1 MTSRCRASGSRKAA
15 LVLLLLSSIAGTAC
29 HPATASTPAA
39 PLPAADVPKAGPP
52 AEGRTHFDRAIA
64 LLEERTGERLSLVL
78 SEHDYSAIYPAWLP
92 DNRLVVPG
100 SRGVTIVEP
109 RSGATTTVAA
119 KGRRAV
125 ISPDGKTMA
134 IVSSGAVDVLDV
146 RSGESI
152 TTLEAAIDDS
162 DERAIQFSPDGNS
175 LVYPLKGA
183 AETGKL
189 LGLYDVVQ
197 RSSRGA
203 LELGVPA
210 RRASGL
216 TAKLSSGPAPGDS
229 ATSFEM
235 RNSRII
241 ATLASGATA
250 LWDPVSLELILLLA
264 GPTGEAGSRAR
275 RALLSEDGTV
285 ATAWVPTEGTAST
298 KGKTN
303 SSAPSEPPAGGVI
316 HAERHAV
323 PVLVDALRGEVVM
336 RLEDKQCVPFGVAM
350 HPHEPLLAVGS
361 LYPGFCIWDLAKH
374 KIKRRFRIPS
384 ATSKDKGPGAGLI
397 LRLAAKMSPKMDLPI
412 EKVAFDPTGERL
424 TLALAHLGGIVV
436 KLSDGAVSDG
446 ALSKDSR
453 PDDLSAGHAA
463 TSPDRSMVAGSGNEV
478 RVWDADSGRIL
489 RRMGQHEK
497 HARLAWT
504 SEGVTIVGEEGTM
517 VRFQT
522 DSGALAERRTRPAG
536 FDDVKTISSA
546 AGTLFM
552 VSSRPGGL
560 RALRLD
566 EPGKV
571 VALAWQGAADGV
583 LAAAASADAQRI
595 AVSAAGGLAV
605 FDATTGAALRAIETR
620 GPSTHES
627 NAATHVAL
635 DDEGQLVAAIV
646 QDMPRLWEVSSGRE
660 IPLSASDCT
669 DLEFQPKTHL
679 LAGSCRDKVR
689 VWDDRTAAIASAF
702 DNGDSLAG
710 LFFDANGAR
719 MAHVGPKYLALVDGR
734 TFAPLH
740 KAELTLPA
748 ATAAFSPGARF
759 VAVAVQN
766 GEGLAFYRVDDGK
779 TLARMYLFPNDEAW
793 IVRSEEGKIEI
804 LGDVERVEPELEC
817 RVGTYAFPLEAC
829 RERLV
834 VKGLLGQIL
843 GHGDRTAL

>member
-1 MTSRCRASGSRKAA
+1 
-15 LVLLLLSSIAGTAC
+15 
-29 HPATASTPAA
+29 
-39 PLPAADVPKAGPP
+39 
-52 AEGRTHFDRAIA
+52 
-64 LLEERTGERLSLVL
+64 
-78 SEHDYSAIYPAWLP
+78 
-92 DNRLVVPG
+92 
-100 SRGVTIVEP
+100 
-109 RSGATTTVAA
+109 
-119 KGRRAV
+119 
-125 ISPDGKTMA
+125 
-134 IVSSGAVDVLDV
+134 V

-152 TTLEAAIDDS
+152 ATLEAAIDDNN
-162 DERAIQFSPDGNS
+162 ERAIQYSPDGRF
-175 LVYPLKGA
+175 LGYPLKGA

-189 LGLYDVVQ
+189 LGIYDAVQ
-197 RSSRGA
+197 RAPRGA

-216 TAKLSSGPAPGDS
+216 SAKLSAGPLNGDTV
-229 ATSFEM
+229 TSFEV
-235 RNSRII
+235 RNARVI

-250 LWDPVSLELILLLA
+250 LWDPASLEIILLLA
-264 GPTGEAGSRAR
+264 GPPSDAGAR
-275 RALLSEDGTV
+275 QHAALLSEDG
-285 ATAWVPTEGTAST
+285 ALAAAWVPTDAAATNKT
-298 KGKTN
+298 KATTN
-303 SSAPSEPPAGGVI
+303 APAAEPPAGAVF
-316 HAERHAV
+316 HAERRAV
-323 PVLVDALRGEVVM
+323 PVLVDAMRGEVVM
-336 RLEDKQCVPFGVAM
+336 RLEDKQCVPFGAAM

-361 LYPGFCIWDLAKH
+361 LYPSFCIWDLAKR

-384 ATSKDKGPGAGLI
+384 ATSKDKAPGPGLI

-412 EKVAFDPTGERL
+412 EKVAFDDAGARL

-436 KLSDGAVSDG
+436 KLSDGSVSDG

-453 PDDLSAGHAA
+453 PEDPGAGPAA
-463 TSPDRSMVAGSGNEV
+463 PSPDRSMVVGYGNDV

-504 SEGVTIVGEEGTM
+504 TEGVTIVGEEGTM

-522 DSGALAERRTRPAG
+522 DTGALTERRARPAG
-536 FDDVKTISSA
+536 FDEVKTISSA

-552 VSSRPGGL
+552 LSSRPAGL

-566 EPGKV
+566 EPGNV

-583 LAAAASADAQRI
+583 LTASASADARRI

-605 FDATTGAALRAIETR
+605 FDVTTGAALRAIETH
-620 GPSTHES
+620 GPSMHES

-679 LAGSCRDKVR
+679 LVGSCRDKVR
-689 VWDDRTAAIASAF
+689 VWDDRTAAIVSTF
-702 DNGDSLAG
+702 DNGDSSAG
-710 LFFDANGAR
+710 LFFDSSGAR
-719 MAHVGPKYLALVDGR
+719 MAHLGPKYLALVDGR

-740 KAELTLPA
+740 KAELTQPA

-759 VAVAVQN
+759 VAVALQN
-766 GEGLAFYRVDDGK
+766 GEGVAFYRVADGK
-779 TLARMYLFPNDEAW
+779 KLTHLYLFPNDEAC

-829 RERLV
+829 HERLV

-843 GHGDRTAL
+843 GQGDHAAL

>member
-1 MTSRCRASGSRKAA
+1 
-15 LVLLLLSSIAGTAC
+15 
-29 HPATASTPAA
+29 
-39 PLPAADVPKAGPP
+39 
-52 AEGRTHFDRAIA
+52 
-64 LLEERTGERLSLVL
+64 LLEERTGERLSLAL

-100 SRGVTIVEP
+100 SRAVTIVEP
-109 RSGATTTVAA
+109 RSGVTTTVAA

-134 IVSSGAVDVLDV
+134 IISSDAVDILDV

-152 TTLEAAIDDS
+152 TTLEAAIDDN
-162 DERAIQFSPDGNS
+162 DERAIQYSPDGRF
-175 LVYPLKGA
+175 LGYPLKGA

-189 LGLYDVVQ
+189 LGVYDAVQ
-197 RSSRGA
+197 RTVRGA

-216 TAKLSSGPAPGDS
+216 TAKLSSGPVIGDS
-229 ATSFEM
+229 VTSFEV
-235 RNSRII
+235 RNVRVI

-250 LWDPVSLELILLLA
+250 LWDPASLELILLLA
-264 GPTGEAGSRAR
+264 GPPGDAGAR
-275 RALLSEDGTV
+275 LHRALLSEDGALATV
-285 ATAWVPTEGTAST
+285 WVPNDTAASA
-298 KGKTN
+298 KAKTN
-303 SSAPSEPPAGGVI
+303 TNAPPADRPASAVF
-316 HAERHAV
+316 HAERRAV
-323 PVLVDALRGEVVM
+323 PVLVDAMRGEVVM
-336 RLEDKQCVPFGVAM
+336 RLEDKQCVPFGAAM

-361 LYPGFCIWDLAKH
+361 LYPSFCIWDLAKH

-384 ATSKDKGPGAGLI
+384 ATSKDKAPGAGLV

-412 EKVAFDPTGERL
+412 EKVAFDEAGERL

-436 KLSDGAVSDG
+436 KLSDGSVSDG

-453 PDDLSAGHAA
+453 PEDLAAGSAA
-463 TSPDRSMVAGSGNEV
+463 TSPDRSMVAGYGNEV

-489 RRMGQHEK
+489 RRLGQHEK

-517 VRFQT
+517 VRLQT
-522 DSGALAERRTRPAG
+522 DTGALAERRVRPAG
-536 FDDVKTISSA
+536 FDDVKTVSSA

-571 VALAWQGAADGV
+571 VALAWQGATDGV
-583 LAAAASADAQRI
+583 LAAAASADARRI

-766 GEGLAFYRVDDGK
+766 GEGLAFYRVADGK
-779 TLARMYLFPNDEAW
+779 TLAHLYLFPNDEAW

-843 GHGDRTAL
+843 GQGDRAAL